1 MKLGTTS
8 YEELKEFSS
17 AIEEALFKLTVPR
30 EKSQVGYKTDEVQMT
45 AVDEFYVEQDKMG
58 RVLRQIARV
67 RVFVL
72 SFLSG
77 TLRPNFFSF
86 RIYLKLCIC
95 IVKDYLTWNWVSMI
109 CLGKAKK

>member
-1 MKLGTTS
+1 MKNYQLFSAIYNFFPEKISELLKLGTTS

-17 AIEEALFKLTVPR
+17 AIEESLFKLTVPR
-30 EKSQVGYKTDEVQMT
+30 EKSQIGYKTDEVQMT

-77 TLRPNFFSF
+77 RTVLH
-86 RIYLKLCIC
+86 IVLKPHLLS
-95 IVKDYLTWNWVSMI
+95 YFY
-109 CLGKAKK
+109 

>member
-1 MKLGTTS
+1 MFTFLYNFQQISELLKLGTTS

-17 AIEEALFKLTVPR
+17 AIEEALFKLSVPR
-30 EKSQVGYKTDEVQMT
+30 EKSQSGYKTDEVQMT

-77 TLRPNFFSF
+77 NFCQSVNNSND
-86 RIYLKLCIC
+86 LPQ
-95 IVKDYLTWNWVSMI
+95 
-109 CLGKAKK
+109 